1 MSEPYFTNW
10 TSEHTGDWAK
20 RPLAIKHRLHEHPLF
35 SLETLCELIETY
47 PKEHYSLVHM
57 GAQGSPK
64 KSWREGTIGGLSGK
78 EVLEAISAGRM
89 WIHLYRVG
97 QVDKR
102 YGDLLDEI
110 FEEVRERVPGYDT
123 FTRQNGIIVSS
134 PGAQVYYHF
143 DPAGQSLWQIKG
155 QKRVYLYPPEPPY
168 LSEQS
173 LEYVALYHN
182 EVGIKYDPSYENGA
196 QCFLL
201 EPGTMMHWPLNSPHR
216 VENLDC
222 LNISMTTEYWTDDIR
237 RRWMLN
243 TANGILRDKLGVTP
257 RSRRTSGAGFWAKA
271 ALQAAVRRAGLLEK
285 GRKSRRPIEFRLDE
299 QHPGQIIDIAP
310 RAQ

>member
-64 KSWREGTIGGLSGK
+64 KSWREGTIGGLSGT

-168 LSEQS
+168 LSEES